1 MIAGTDAAGARLSVR
16 FEGRVGMAPS
26 STSALPLT
34 ANSNMS
40 KPVTIRK
47 LALAANVSIGT
58 VSRALKGSPACRSR
72 RVARS

>member
-1 MIAGTDAAGARLSVR
+1 MIAGTDAGGCPPFCAVRRAGGHGAEFHQRI
-16 FEGRVGMAPS
+16 A
-26 STSALPLT
+26 LT